1 MKAPGAA
8 PPKTGKEEF
17 PGESE
22 STSGGEMSGRHK
34 KTDLA
39 LIH

>member
-8 PPKTGKEEF
+8 PPKTGKEES

-22 STSGGEMSGRHK
+22 NTSGGEMSGRHK

-39 LIH
+39 IIH